1 MKKTIIFTGTPG
13 TGKTTLAKEVSL
25 LLKNKLI
32 IISDFAKNNNLFEYF
47 DKNKETY
54 EVNYK
59 KLNKLLINEI
69 NKSEDL
75 ILIEGH
81 MSHFLPKKYV
91 DLCFVCKTELKEL
104 KNRLN
109 LRQYNEQKVKE
120 NLECEIFDVCLTEAL
135 ELGHNVKIINT
146 NSKEDLQNNL
156 KIIIDEINKL

>member
-25 LLKNKLI
+25 LLKKKLI